1 MGQKRAGT
9 PVAAASLMI
18 SHPVEAQSGFTEPST
33 SLPSLLPV
41 SVLPDFCVLHPV
53 CSVALFAF
61 LLPVSRCTLIIMS
74 FFFKRKKKLC
84 LWGPAGHP
92 AASTL
97 RFPRHLGCRA
107 SLWQDAGGTA
117 TPQGS
122 VRVFLVQVSALRCL
136 PSHRIRTAWFGRDLK
151 VHPVPTPSDVEEHRP
166 GLCRAAVTCQTGLGA
181 FLCAAEASSARGPA
195 PKPRGAAY
203 LGAGHTA
210 WAVGLQLRKMP
221 SKACVWWGQSVRE
234 GLWVCKHGCCFLCLA
249 WLRRNSR
256 PSAPTPA
263 STRNTKPKLALLLFP
278 AN

>member
-1 MGQKRAGT
+1 
-9 PVAAASLMI
+9 MI

-61 LLPVSRCTLIIMS
+61 LLPVSPCTLIIRS

-84 LWGPAGHP
+84 SWGPAGHP

-97 RFPRHLGCRA
+97 RFPRRLGCRA

-136 PSHRIRTAWFGRDLK
+136 PSQRIRTAWFGRDLK
-151 VHPVPTPSDVEEHRP
+151 VHPVPTPSDMEEHRT

-203 LGAGHTA
+203 LGCWPAAEENAIKSLCLVGPKCSRG
-210 WAVGLQLRKMP
+210 AVGVQ
-221 SKACVWWGQSVRE
+221 
-234 GLWVCKHGCCFLCLA
+234 A
-249 WLRRNSR
+249 WLLLPLPGLAAAQLQTFGSNPCINQKHEVETCAASL
-256 PSAPTPA
+256 PS
-263 STRNTKPKLALLLFP
+263 
-278 AN
+278 